1 MSVDRS
7 SSVPSA
13 SSVVKMNW
21 LRQQGTGGNMNMAR
35 YLRQDFLTIVLAAA
49 VFLAPGIAR
58 AQCQPISGATTVSS
72 PKTESPSIA
81 RPGQPEF
88 YDEPKF
94 TMAGVT
100 DPTNLGGHGSDT
112 VVRTKEELAKDAVS
126 LGKETRP
133 GTPPADSDYRAAY
146 ERARAYSEAG
156 RNDLARAS
164 LLDALAQDKAGKR
177 LSPQDQAGLHH
188 LLAGVEEQLRQPLQ
202 AVQEYQRAAELDPS
216 EANLYDWG
224 AELLLHHAP
233 EPATTVFAQGNR
245 LSPHSVRMLTG
256 LGVAWYA
263 RGSYDQAAQRLCEA
277 SDLDP
282 GDPNPYLF
290 LGKMLMAETAQ
301 PEGLAERLERF
312 ARLQPEN
319 AQANYYY
326 ATSLWKQRKSPDDNQ
341 TWAQVESLLRK
352 AVRLDSKLAPAH
364 LQLGILYAERKDYSQ
379 AIAEYQKAIE
389 ADPGVAEPHYRLAQA
404 YKRVGVTQKAEQ
416 ELRLYEQVSRD
427 AQEEVERQR
436 HEMQQ
441 FVYTS
446 RERPA
451 APTPH

>member
-1 MSVDRS
+1 
-7 SSVPSA
+7 
-13 SSVVKMNW
+13 
-21 LRQQGTGGNMNMAR
+21 MAR
-35 YLRQDFLTIVLAAA
+35 YLRQDFLTLLLAAA

-58 AQCQPISGATTVSS
+58 AQCQPISGASAVSS
-72 PKTESPSIA
+72 SKTEGPSIA
-81 RPGQPEF
+81 KPGQPEF

-94 TMAGVT
+94 TVAGVT

-112 VVRTKEELAKDAVS
+112 VVRTKEALAKDAAS
-126 LGKETRP
+126 LGKEARP
-133 GTPPADSDYRAAY
+133 GIPPADSDYRAAY

-164 LLDALAQDKAGKR
+164 LLDALAQDKAGQR
-177 LSPQDQAGLHH
+177 FSPQDQAGLHH
-188 LLAGVEEQLRQPLQ
+188 LLAGVEEQLRHPLQ
-202 AVQEYQRAAELDPS
+202 AVEEYQRAAELDPS

-233 EPATTVFAQGNR
+233 EPATAVFAQGNR
-245 LSPHSVRMLTG
+245 LFPHSVRMLTG
-256 LGVAWYA
+256 LGGAWYA

-282 GDPNPYLF
+282 GDPNPYMF

-301 PEGLAERLERF
+301 PQGLADRLERF
-312 ARLQPEN
+312 ARSQPQN

-326 ATSLWKQRKSPDDNQ
+326 AVSLWKQRKSPDDNQ
-341 TWAQVESLLRK
+341 TWAQVESLLQK

-364 LQLGILYAERKDYSQ
+364 LQLGILYTERKDFSQ
-379 AIAEYQKAIE
+379 AIAEYQRAVE

-404 YKRVGVTQKAEQ
+404 YKRVGEAQNAEQ

-427 AQEEVERQR
+427 AQQEVERQR

-441 FVYTS
+441 FVVTS
-446 RERPA
+446 RDRPS
-451 APTPH
+451 APPPK